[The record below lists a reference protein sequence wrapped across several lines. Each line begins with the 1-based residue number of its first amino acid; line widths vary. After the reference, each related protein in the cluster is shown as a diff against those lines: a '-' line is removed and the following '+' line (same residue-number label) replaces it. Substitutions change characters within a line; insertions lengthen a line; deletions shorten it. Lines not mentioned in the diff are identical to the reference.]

1 MMRNRFRFFLSLFVS
16 LLIQQSTSLA
26 SKTADSILVFNE
38 IHYNPAD
45 DAKDS
50 EWIEFHNLNG
60 VNVDVSGWRI
70 RGGVDFNFPEGTVV
84 KGHGFILIAQD
95 PSKPNMSGKEVL
107 GPFTGALDNGGES
120 LRIEDRDGRVMDRL
134 VYDDSGDWPIGPDGS
149 GVTLAKLNQE
159 TAWSDPD
166 NWVASRSVGGTP
178 GLPNFPLAGAPP
190 VKIET
195 MLINWDSVWRY
206 NEKEDLE
213 SDWANIKHPLG
224 GNWKSGSG
232 LLGWDT
238 SPPEAPLGTELTRP
252 ILNDPYVMT
261 YYFEHDFNLG
271 QSQIDNLSE
280 LKIEHLF
287 DDGGIVYINGEEVF
301 RHKMP
306 AGDVNSE
313 TRAERGS
320 DPDLTDPVG
329 IPATSLSVGVNTIS
343 VEVHQANSGSSDV
356 MFGLRLTLVEEP
368 PDPSAPR
375 ETLVFNEFSS
385 HDNEGGFILEMKNVT
400 AEDIPLSGYQIV
412 LSDGGIYSIN
422 SGVIQKG
429 GFITFSD
436 KDLGF
441 VPNNDDRLFLFDSSG
456 KLIDAQRVSRRLR
469 GRSEEHGGD
478 WLYPSSST
486 FGNSNQF
493 SFERDIVIN
502 EVMYHPRPEPA
513 VPDTEAIYESV
524 PLLDWGAVWRYNET
538 GPDLGSQWYNQSHA
552 VGGDWKFG
560 IGPLGWDS
568 TVKEIPLGTNITR
581 PSLNPAA
588 PVITYFFETDFNL
601 TKNDIDQI
609 NVLKLIHLIDDGA
622 VFYINGQEVDRFKM
636 PNGIINSSTRASR
649 GGEAVVEDPVI
660 ISKDVLMVGLNRISV
675 SVHQSSPGSSD
686 VMFGMQLLAEKEVS
700 PFIPGK
706 PFRSSDRTW
715 LEIYNRHSEKSIN
728 LEGWKF
734 DDGFDF
740 VFPEG
745 TTLSPG
751 EYLVLSKEPEEL
763 RNANPDIR
771 IMGGLKGRLS
781 RSGERIKLV
790 DSVGNPVDEVH
801 YFDGGSWPEKADGGG
816 SSLELS
822 NPYADNALA
831 ESWSASSESHRG
843 EWKTFVRTGRAINGR
858 SDPQGY
864 HEFIFGLLDEG
875 EILIDDISVI
885 ENPET
890 GSAKELIQNGDFS
903 SGNAE
908 FWRMRGTQRHFE
920 IVQDPDSPGNKVM
933 LLKAS
938 GSTEH
943 MHNCA
948 ETTLKSGNS
957 YTNISSSKEY
967 RISFRARWVS
977 GSNQLNSR
985 LYFNRLPRT
994 DILPI
999 DDPNGGGTPGKVNSI
1014 YEENVGPNFE
1024 NSIHSPAVPAINQ
1037 AAKVSATIKDFNGV
1051 DKAILHYSVNE
1062 GNFRQIEMTASA
1074 NGNYSA
1080 TIPGQSKNSRAQFY
1094 IEAIDSLG
1102 ARSFFPR
1109 NGKESRAMIPWDD
1122 GKSKLQSGSV
1132 YPTNLR
1138 IVMPISEANFMHQ
1151 VTEVMSNDRLP
1162 CTIIHNDEIIYYGC
1176 AVRLKSSQRGRSNE
1190 SRVGFNIRFPA
1201 DNKFLGAHQSIAIDR
1216 SSQREI
1222 MIKHVVTRAGKIPG
1236 MYDDIAWVIQP
1247 RSNRATSGILMKSR
1261 YDSEWLDNAIDNG
1274 TDGQMFE
1281 FELIYHPNSTN
1292 GGREGLKL
1300 PQPDGVVGVQMRNQ
1314 GGDDKELYRWHW
1326 LIKNNRDADDYSGLI
1341 KLLTTMGLSGQAYR
1355 DSIEEVVDVDQW
1367 LRSFAVQNLGG
1378 IGDNYSTHG
1387 SGAWHNAIFYIRP
1400 TDGKAMYFP
1409 WDMDFTFTNSATSGV
1424 TPSTDLNRL
1433 IGIGPEY
1440 ERAYYGHLLDII
1452 ENAFNSEYMTPWLQ
1466 HYTEFLQ
1473 ENLNGYSSY
1482 IRSRSSHV
1490 RRLVDNAVSKV
1501 SFKVSSASGSSTN
1514 ESNVSV
1520 RGDAWVDVRYIR
1532 LAGTERGLDLR
1543 WIDDNTWEVDLP
1555 VKSGLN
1561 EYTLEGI
1568 GFGGELIGSANY
1580 SITGSGTI
1588 DPAGPENLVISEIH
1602 YNPNPPSD
1610 EEVALGFNDASMFE
1624 WIELFNI
1631 SESRTIDLSDIKFTN
1646 GIDFIIPS
1654 GTLLAPSERLVIPSN
1669 IQAFTKRYGLLE
1681 NASLLNRSFLEDD
1694 GSNKLS
1700 NAGERIVLQD
1710 SVNTIISEVSY
1721 NDGRPWPV
1729 SADGDG
1735 YSLTLMMPGINDP
1748 AESRSWRSSL
1758 DFGGSPGFSDF
1769 VPLQSWV
1776 ESYGGVELLKDADG
1790 DGRLSILEYLEN
1802 TNPLKKDYSS
1812 KEIKLTEEGELRL
1825 EIKQAIGHDQVYFSA
1840 ERSDELSL
1848 WIKEGIEYR
1857 GRINNGDGT
1866 ETVRFR
1872 IDDSVDSLSKNQFLR
1887 LSVSEEPETN

>member
-1 MMRNRFRFFLSLFVS
+1 MRNQFRFYLLLLNIFFVNHS
-16 LLIQQSTSLA
+16 IIFA

-38 IHYNPAD
+38 VHYNPAD

-50 EWIEFHNLNG
+50 EWIELHNLNG

-70 RGGVDFNFPEGTVV
+70 RGGVNFDFPEGTVV
-84 KGHGFILIAQD
+84 EGHGFILVAQD
-95 PSKPNMSGKEVL
+95 PKQSNLAGKNVL
-107 GPFTGALDNGGES
+107 GSFTGSLDNSGES

-134 VYDDSGDWPIGPDGS
+134 AYDDAGDWPIGPDGS
-149 GVTLAKLNQE
+149 GATLAKLNQE
-159 TAWSDPD
+159 TANSNPD
-166 NWVASRSVGGTP
+166 NWVASRNVGGTP

-195 MLINWDSVWRY
+195 MLVGWDSVWRY

-213 SDWANIKHPLG
+213 TDWASSKHPLG

-238 SPPEAPLGTELTRP
+238 SAPEAPLGTELTRP
-252 ILNDPYVMT
+252 LLNDPYVMS
-261 YYFEHDFNLG
+261 YYFEHEFNL
-271 QSQIDNLSE
+271 SKTQIDNLSE

-287 DDGGIVYINGEEVF
+287 DDGGIVYINGQEVF

-306 AGDVNSE
+306 VGIVNSE
-313 TRAERGS
+313 TRAERGP
-320 DPDLTDPVG
+320 DPDLAEPVS
-329 IPATSLSVGVNTIS
+329 IPATSLTVGENRIS

-368 PDPSAPR
+368 QDPSAPK
-375 ETLVFNEFSS
+375 ETLVFNEFSQ
-385 HDNEGGFILEMKNVT
+385 HNKDGGFLLEMKNLTSETIV
-400 AEDIPLSGYQIV
+400 LKGYQIV
-412 LSDGGIYSIN
+412 LSNGEIFSIDSGNIN
-422 SGVIQKG
+422 SGE
-429 GFITFSD
+429 FLTYSD

-441 VPNNDDRLFLFDSSG
+441 TPNNDDRLFLFDPAG
-456 KLIDAQRVSRRLR
+456 KLIDAQRVTGRLR
-469 GRSEEHGGD
+469 GRSEKFGGD
-478 WLYPSSST
+478 WLYPSAES
-486 FGNSNQF
+486 FGDTNQF
-493 SFERDIVIN
+493 SFSQDIVIN
-502 EVMYHPRPEPA
+502 EIMYHPRPEPA

-524 PLLDWGAVWRYNET
+524 PLLDWGAVWRYNEA
-538 GPDLGSQWYNQSHA
+538 GADLSSQWVNQSHA
-552 VGGDWKFG
+552 VGADWRFG
-560 IGPLGWDS
+560 AGPLGWDS
-568 TVKEIPLGTNITR
+568 TVKEIPLGTNLTR

-588 PVITYFFETDFNL
+588 PVITYYFETDFNL
-601 TKNDIDQI
+601 SKNEMDQI
-609 NVLKLIHLIDDGA
+609 NALKLIHLIDDGA
-622 VFYINGQEVDRFKM
+622 VFYINGQEVERFKM

-660 ISKDVLMVGLNRISV
+660 ISKDVLVVGLNRISV

-706 PFRSSDRTW
+706 PFSSSNRTW
-715 LEIYNRHSEKSIN
+715 LEIYNRDSEKSVN

-740 VFPEG
+740 IFPEQTILG
-745 TTLSPG
+745 P
-751 EYLVLSKEPEEL
+751 EEFLVLSSNPEEL
-763 RNANPDIR
+763 RESHPNIR
-771 IMGGLKGRLS
+771 ILGGLKGRLS
-781 RSGERIKLV
+781 RSGERIRLI
-790 DSVGNPVDEVH
+790 DSFGNPADEVH
-801 YFDGGSWPEKADGGG
+801 YFDGGTWPEKADGGG
-816 SSLELS
+816 SSLELAS
-822 NPYADNALA
+822 PFSDNSLGG
-831 ESWSASSESHRG
+831 SWSASSEAHRG
-843 EWKTFVRTGRAINGR
+843 KWKTFVRTGRAVNGR
-858 SDPQGY
+858 SDPQGF

-903 SGNAE
+903 SGNAN

-920 IVQDPDSPGNKVM
+920 IVKDPDSPGNNVM

-999 DDPNGGGTPGKVNSI
+999 DDPNGGGTPGKVNSV
-1014 YEENVGPNFE
+1014 YEENAGPNFE
-1024 NSIHSPAVPAINQ
+1024 NAIHSPAVPAINQ
-1037 AAKVSATIKDFNGV
+1037 AVKVSSKIKDFNGV

-1062 GNFRQIEMTASA
+1062 GNFRQIEMVAGA

-1094 IEAIDSLG
+1094 IEAIDTLG
-1102 ARSFFPR
+1102 SRSFFPR
-1109 NGKESRAMIPWDD
+1109 NGQKSRAMIPWDD
-1122 GKSKLQSGSV
+1122 GKSKLQRGSV

-1222 MIKHVVTRAGKIPG
+1222 MIKHVVTKAGKIPG

-1261 YDSEWLDNAIDNG
+1261 FDSEWLDNSIEDG
-1274 TDGQMFE
+1274 TDGRMFE
-1281 FELIYHPNSTN
+1281 FELIYHPNNTN

-1341 KLLTTMGLSGQAYR
+1341 RLLTTMGLSGQAYK

-1387 SGAWHNAIFYIRP
+1387 SGAWHNAMFYIRP
-1400 TDGKAMYFP
+1400 TDGRAMYFP

-1424 TPSTDLNRL
+1424 TPSTDLNKL

-1452 ENAFNSEYMTPWLQ
+1452 ESAFNSDYMTPWLR
-1466 HYTEFLQ
+1466 HYSEFLD
-1473 ENLNGYSSY
+1473 ENLNGYSGY

-1490 RRLVDNAVSKV
+1490 RRLVENAVSKV
-1501 SFKVSSASGSSTN
+1501 SFKVNSSSGSST
-1514 ESNVSV
+1514 SKSSVVV
-1520 RGDAWVDVRYIR
+1520 RGDAWVDVREIR
-1532 LAGTERGLDLR
+1532 LAGTEGGLDLE
-1543 WIDDNTWEVDLP
+1543 WIDDNTWEVELP

-1561 EYTLEGI
+1561 EYKFEGV

-1580 SITGSGTI
+1580 SVTGNGAI
-1588 DPAGPENLVISEIH
+1588 DAAGPENLTISEIH
-1602 YNPNPPSD
+1602 YNPHPPSD
-1610 EEVALGFNDASMFE
+1610 DEIASGFTEGSMFE
-1624 WIELFNI
+1624 WIELMNTSDSI
-1631 SESRTIDLSDIKFTN
+1631 TVDLSEIKFVN
-1646 GIDFIIPS
+1646 GIDFTIPS
-1654 GTLLAPSERLVIPSN
+1654 GILLGPNERLVIPSN
-1669 IQAFTKRYGLLE
+1669 VKAFTKRYGQLE
-1681 NASLLNRSFLEDD
+1681 VGTLLNLSFLNDD
-1694 GSNKLS
+1694 GKNKLS
-1700 NAGERIVLQD
+1700 NGGERIVLQNRAN
-1710 SVNTIISEVSY
+1710 VTIVDFSY
-1721 NDGRPWPV
+1721 NDNRPWPV

-1735 YSLTLMMPGINDP
+1735 YSLTLMMPRVNDVSDP
-1748 AESRSWRSSL
+1748 QSWRSSL
-1758 DFGGSPGFSDF
+1758 DVGGSPGVSDF
-1769 VPLQSWV
+1769 VPIESWI
-1776 ESYGGVELLKDADG
+1776 EANSGVKLYEDVDG
-1790 DGRLSILEYLEN
+1790 DGRLSVVEYLEN
-1802 TNPLKKDYSS
+1802 TDPLKRDYSS
-1812 KEIKLTEEGELRL
+1812 QEVRLTNGGELYL
-1825 EIKQAIGHDQVYFSA
+1825 EIKQRIGHDQVYLSV
-1840 ERSDELSL
+1840 ERSGDFELWES
-1848 WIKEGIEYR
+1848 EEVEYR
-1857 GRINNGDGT
+1857 GRINNGDGS

-1872 IDDSVDSLSKNQFLR
+1872 INDSLELFNSGQFLR
-1887 LSVSEEPETN
+1887 LSVSDSPKTK